1 MNKTRL
7 KKILSHANFFSGLLV
22 SILTISVYIS
32 FQPLI
37 DWIYPTDYYY
47 YTEDAKN
54 EAESIRNSY
63 INPMIENL
71 RKEFLKKCENKNDE
85 IEMTEVV
92 EMMKRSMSQSIITN
106 QGIVDAEQKKLW
118 LFNAKTKS
126 IKKLTVSFYGEELDT
141 CSYHYVFPPEISG
154 PNSIT
159 FSKANNSIIFTYNH
173 IPPKSKIVLHY
184 GFKSILGIK
193 PKITAYKEDESI
205 ADGKQIFDANDYN
218 AICSGQKIIIS
229 IPSIIAYMTL
239 ILLVGFN
246 IYVYKTLWRIRSK
259 IETLSPNSSIQ

>member
-7 KKILSHANFFSGLLV
+7 TKILSRVNFFSGFLV
-22 SILTISVYIS
+22 SILTIFIYIS

-85 IEMTEVV
+85 IEMSESL
-92 EMMKRSMSQSIITN
+92 EMMKRSFSQSIITN
-106 QGIVDAEQKKLW
+106 QGIVDAEQIHLW
-118 LFNAKTKS
+118 VCNTKTKP
-126 IKKLTVSFYGEELDT
+126 IKKLTVSFYGKELDT
-141 CSYHYVFPPEISG
+141 CLYHYVFPPEISS
-154 PNSIT
+154 PNSINY
-159 FSKANNSIIFTYNH
+159 SKANNSIVFTYNN
-173 IPPKSKIVLHY
+173 IPPKSKIALEY
-184 GFKSILGIK
+184 GFKSIIGIK
-193 PKITAYKEDESI
+193 PKITAYKADESI
-205 ADGKQIFDANDYN
+205 ADGKQIFDANEYRT
-218 AICSGQKIIIS
+218 ICSGQEIS
-229 IPSIIAYMTL
+229 IPSIIAYITL

-246 IYVYKTLWRIRSK
+246 IYVYRTLLRMRNK
-259 IETLSPNSSIQ
+259 IETLIQNSSIQ